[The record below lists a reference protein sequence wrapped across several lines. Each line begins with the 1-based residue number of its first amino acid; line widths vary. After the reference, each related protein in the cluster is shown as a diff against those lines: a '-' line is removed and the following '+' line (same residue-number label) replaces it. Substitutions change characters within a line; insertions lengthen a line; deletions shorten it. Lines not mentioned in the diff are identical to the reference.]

1 MKRLMDVKPREAKEP
16 LLGFWLAYLEDC
28 RNRTKE
34 VISNLKEEQLDEIFP
49 QQGNTIGTL
58 LYHIA
63 LIEADWLYAEILHQ
77 GYPDFLQ
84 EWFPLEHRNEKGELS
99 IIKDWKLQQYVSLLD
114 KVRYQFVQT
123 LSEMTLEDFHRLR
136 SLPDY
141 DVSPEWVCLHLLQ
154 HEASHRGQIQA
165 LMHFSP

>member
-1 MKRLMDVKPREAKEP
+1 MKRLMDVKPMQAKEP
-16 LLGFWLAYLEDC
+16 VLGYWLAYLEDC
-28 RNRTKE
+28 RSRTKE
-34 VISNLKEEQLDEIFP
+34 VIENLKEEQLDEVFP
-49 QQGNTIGTL
+49 QQSNTIGTL

-99 IIKDWKLQQYVSLLD
+99 IVKGWKLQQYVSLLD
-114 KVRYQFVQT
+114 KVRHPFIQT
-123 LSEMTLEDFHRLR
+123 LSEMTLEDFRRLR